1 MKKLYIFALMVA
13 FLVTAAVADEDP
25 PPRGKAATITIIT
38 NPPNSEVYHGG
49 ELLGKS
55 PIENMQ
61 VKSGRQNLIVID
73 QGYELVNQRVNVWPG
88 NDKRN
93 TFDYGTK
100 IPKGHIEVTTIPG
113 KCLIYVDGENSD
125 KTDGAA
131 LTIHNLD
138 AGDHLVRA
146 ECSNRKSAEMLVTVK
161 GEETVK
167 IELDATVGN
176 KKKKK

>member
-38 NPPNSEVYHGG
+38 NPPNSEVYLGG
-49 ELLGKS
+49 ELLGNS
-55 PIENMQ
+55 PIENRA
-61 VKSGRQNLIVID
+61 VKSGRQTLVVID

-100 IPKGHIEVTTIPG
+100 IPKGHIKVTTKPG
-113 KCLIYVDGENSD
+113 KCLIFVDGENSD
-125 KTDGAA
+125 KTDGAP

-138 AGDHLVRA
+138 AGDHVVRA
-146 ECSNRKSAEMLVTVK
+146 ECSNRKSAETLVTVK
-161 GEETVK
+161 GEETIE
-167 IELDATVGN
+167 IELDATVGG
-176 KKKKK
+176 KKKK

>member
-1 MKKLYIFALMVA
+1 M
-13 FLVTAAVADEDP
+13 
-25 PPRGKAATITIIT
+25 
-38 NPPNSEVYHGG
+38 
-49 ELLGKS
+49 
-55 PIENMQ
+55 
-61 VKSGRQNLIVID
+61 
-73 QGYELVNQRVNVWPG
+73 NQRVNIWPG

-93 TFDYGTK
+93 VFDYGTK

-167 IELDATVGN
+167 ITLDATAG

>member
-1 MKKLYIFALMVA
+1 MKKLCIFTLMVA
-13 FLVTAAVADEDP
+13 FLFASAIADDDP
-25 PPRGKAATITIIT
+25 PPRNKPATVTIIT
-38 NPPNSEVYHGG
+38 NPPNSEVYLGN

-61 VKSGRQNLIVID
+61 VQSGRQTLIVID

-88 NDKRN
+88 KDKRN

-167 IELDATVGN
+167 ITLDASG